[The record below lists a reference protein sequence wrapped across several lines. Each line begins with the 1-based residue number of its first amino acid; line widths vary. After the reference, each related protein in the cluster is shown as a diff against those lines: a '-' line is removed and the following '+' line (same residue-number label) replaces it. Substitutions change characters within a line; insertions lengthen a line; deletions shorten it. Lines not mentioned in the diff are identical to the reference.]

1 MGKRRR
7 KFTVEMMV
15 KSRWE
20 LKLKNS
26 VINVSLLLLLLL
38 SRCKISFF
46 FPSFFSKD
54 GRLEQI
60 MLEMV

>member
-1 MGKRRR
+1 M
-7 KFTVEMMV
+7 EMMV

>member
-38 SRCKISFF
+38 LFSRC
-46 FPSFFSKD
+46 
-54 GRLEQI
+54 
-60 MLEMV
+60 